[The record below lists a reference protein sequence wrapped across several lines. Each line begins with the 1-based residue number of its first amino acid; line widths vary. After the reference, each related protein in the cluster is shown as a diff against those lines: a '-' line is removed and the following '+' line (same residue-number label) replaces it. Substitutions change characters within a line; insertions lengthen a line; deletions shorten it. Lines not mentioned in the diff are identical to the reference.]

1 MKTKTH
7 RQKLKEK
14 VIENKFQFYK
24 LIKKINWKN
33 KNQIWMKKNIEG
45 LLSNF
50 KRPCMKIE
58 DKRENKRKGQMMSNQ
73 KELRYTR
80 HLGR

>member
-33 KNQIWMKKNIEG
+33 KNQIWMKKILKG
-45 LLSNF
+45 Y
-50 KRPCMKIE
+50 CKILRGHAW
-58 DKRENKRKGQMMSNQ
+58 KLRIREKI
-73 KELRYTR
+73 KEKAKW
-80 HLGR
+80 

>member
-24 LIKKINWKN
+24 LIKKIN
-33 KNQIWMKKNIEG
+33 
-45 LLSNF
+45 
-50 KRPCMKIE
+50 
-58 DKRENKRKGQMMSNQ
+58 
-73 KELRYTR
+73 
-80 HLGR
+80 

>member
-1 MKTKTH
+1 
-7 RQKLKEK
+7 
-14 VIENKFQFYK
+14 
-24 LIKKINWKN
+24 
-33 KNQIWMKKNIEG
+33 MKKNIEG